1 MTFGERMRQLMEDN
15 DISQTGMAKELN
27 IAVST
32 LNGYLQDYRQ
42 PDYTVLSAIA
52 RYLSVSVDY
61 LIGNTEDFQIKHN
74 LTSQE
79 LELLQCYRVLT
90 AEQRELLLEQT
101 KVYVRHN
108 RKKAERSSH
117 SA

>member
-52 RYLSVSVDY
+52 QYLSVSVDY
-61 LIGNTEDFQIKHN
+61 LIGNTKDFQIKNN
-74 LTSQE
+74 LTNQE

-90 AEQRELLLEQT
+90 AEQKELLLEQT